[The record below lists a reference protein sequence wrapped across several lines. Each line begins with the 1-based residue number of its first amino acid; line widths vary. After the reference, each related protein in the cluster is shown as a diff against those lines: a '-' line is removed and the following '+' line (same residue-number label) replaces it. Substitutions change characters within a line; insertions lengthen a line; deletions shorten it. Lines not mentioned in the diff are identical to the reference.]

1 MLPFR
6 RPTSYTYFLKVP
18 TFYLYCIHI
27 YATSSY
33 LLPTTLITRVF
44 HLFPAT
50 RASITYLW
58 TTHLYYLKTVCIL
71 HTYPQ
76 PSPPH
81 DSLSLYYIYIYKSYI
96 YIISYVYIIYHIYI
110 CIYTSYIVYIYIYL
124 CIYRMYIYIHMI
136 YIYIYVNIIYILYIN
151 HILFTYIYIYMI
163 YIQYHRDS
171 IHPHTPPTPHHT
183 TGWLRGLVLLLNQ
196 YHGLR
201 RGGIG
206 SRVCMGKTSWVV
218 SIHLLISICPYIY
231 LPIYLSIYLSIY
243 LMYLIYLSIYLIYL
257 SIYLPIYLS
266 IYLIYLSI

>member
-81 DSLSLYYIYIYKSYI
+81 DSLSLYITFTYINHIYIYHIVCIYYI
-96 YIISYVYIIYHIYI
+96 SHIYI
-110 CIYTSYIVYIYIYL
+110 CIYTSYIVYIYIYIYVSIV
-124 CIYRMYIYIHMI
+124 CIYIYIW
-136 YIYIYVNIIYILYIN
+136 YIYIYVNIIYILYLN
-151 HILFTYIYIYMI
+151 HILFTCIYMI
-163 YIQYHRDS
+163 YI
-171 IHPHTPPTPHHT
+171 
-183 TGWLRGLVLLLNQ
+183 
-196 YHGLR
+196 
-201 RGGIG
+201 
-206 SRVCMGKTSWVV
+206 
-218 SIHLLISICPYIY
+218 
-231 LPIYLSIYLSIY
+231 
-243 LMYLIYLSIYLIYL
+243 
-257 SIYLPIYLS
+257 
-266 IYLIYLSI
+266 